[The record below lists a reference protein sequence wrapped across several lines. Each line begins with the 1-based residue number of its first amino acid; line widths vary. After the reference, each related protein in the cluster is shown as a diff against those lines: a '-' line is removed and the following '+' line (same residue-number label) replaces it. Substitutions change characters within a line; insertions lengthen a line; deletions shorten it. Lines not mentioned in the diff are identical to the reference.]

1 MTHVNPLFNLIETV
15 FFCIMGT
22 DLKLLNLDLLG
33 TVIQKEILQACLS
46 STVKLKSNNFKIMFN
61 RRYNSY
67 FDAF

>member
-33 TVIQKEILQACLS
+33 AVIQKKILQACLS
-46 STVKLKSNNFKIMFN
+46 STVNIKIK
-61 RRYNSY
+61 
-67 FDAF
+67 